1 MSYWNVP
8 LSVVRF
14 AAEHF
19 AKGLLPLSTG
29 NGIASF
35 SSWLKRQIL
44 VFLSIAQRSRCGNS
58 RREVTS
64 YKPLSDNNGSA
75 ATRPIDCVR
84 IAEAVSAAHAHND
97 QAASVVAPSRVLRRV
112 NVKRA
117 FMTSSCSHQC
127 GLRSHG
133 PHCGTGDE
141 RLDRGCRKIRK

>member
-14 AAEHF
+14 DAEHF

-64 YKPLSDNNGSA
+64 YKPPLSDNNGSA
-75 ATRPIDCVR
+75 ATRPIDCR
-84 IAEAVSAAHAHND
+84 MIADSGIAAPAYYD
-97 QAASVVAPSRVLRRV
+97 QAPFGAA
-112 NVKRA
+112 
-117 FMTSSCSHQC
+117 
-127 GLRSHG
+127 
-133 PHCGTGDE
+133 
-141 RLDRGCRKIRK
+141 